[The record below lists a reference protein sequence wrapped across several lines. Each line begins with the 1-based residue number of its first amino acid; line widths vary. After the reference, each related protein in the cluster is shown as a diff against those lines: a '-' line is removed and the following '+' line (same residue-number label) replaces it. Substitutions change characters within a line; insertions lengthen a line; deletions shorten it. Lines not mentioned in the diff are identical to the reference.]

1 MKANGMDNIA
11 LIDLQLMD
19 DDYVSEKFPE
29 HEPLSIS
36 DKVALLENNI
46 LIYSRARNWKGEP
59 AVSTDTLVR
68 YKIELDYWKNKL
80 QNDNYQDKQ
89 DKRIKYPGEREKV
102 EAYWNDQAENLKGA
116 ITHSDGTVNAHGLA
130 RRIKSDLNLG
140 ASLTRIKDWIDFH

>member
-59 AVSTDTLVR
+59 AVSTDTLV
-68 YKIELDYWKNKL
+68 I
-80 QNDNYQDKQ
+80 
-89 DKRIKYPGEREKV
+89 
-102 EAYWNDQAENLKGA
+102 
-116 ITHSDGTVNAHGLA
+116 
-130 RRIKSDLNLG
+130 
-140 ASLTRIKDWIDFH
+140 